1 MTFLLFFFFPKRK
14 QMFIDKITTNLQ
26 QWFFS
31 MCRGRQKMKKKIK
44 KVMSFIPIQKRME
57 NNCHKCTSSKRSFL
71 WNFSYRIKKHF
82 FIDKIT
88 NNLQQL
94 SFSIARE
101 TWTNLLWI
109 TRCFHKSSIKVRQLN
124 GIDTTV
130 GEEIIVQKRN
140 IKESIM

>member
-1 MTFLLFFFFPKRK
+1 
-14 QMFIDKITTNLQ
+14 
-26 QWFFS
+26 
-31 MCRGRQKMKKKIK
+31 
-44 KVMSFIPIQKRME
+44 MSFIPIQKRME

-130 GEEIIVQKRN
+130 GEEITVQKRN
-140 IKESIM
+140 IKESILQYHSFQQLDKVLEPNESGAKTVFSTDWQGFLN